1 MARVICKAKQNGRVK
16 HRGNPTIEFYKDGK
30 PDSKTD
36 PAQNQIR
43 QRTISAETAAE
54 LDFSEVTKVNG

>member
-30 PDSKTD
+30 L
-36 PAQNQIR
+36 NR
-43 QRTISAETAAE
+43 NRTRYAFI
-54 LDFSEVTKVNG
+54 LRKQVNKNE